1 MEPVKE
7 AAKVKDYAP
16 NTFLPSEAQWANL
29 KIAPVEVMAFRTGH
43 ASDGKIFIND
53 YKTTPV
59 FSPFSG
65 RVTRIFVEPGA
76 IVQSGAPLYAVEATE
91 FVQAQNDLTAALDA
105 LNKARSQFR
114 LTQINEERQR
124 DLYQARG
131 AAKRDLEQAE
141 ADFTAAQN
149 DLRSAEIGLDAVK
162 NRLVILGK
170 SLAEIDGLVA
180 KASKISAEAT
190 VNAPIAGTVIS
201 RKVGV
206 GQYIQAGSSD
216 PVFTIGDLSTVWLV
230 ANVRE
235 TDVPAIRIGQRVD
248 VRVIAYPGRS
258 FDAKIT
264 YIAPSIDPATHR
276 LPVRAEVENPDF
288 LLKPEMFAN
297 FTIYSS
303 DEARAPA
310 IPEDAII
317 YEGEEARVWV
327 AAADHR
333 LSSRQIKVGRT
344 KDRMVEVISGLRPG
358 ESVVAGGAIFIDRA
372 VHGDISP
379 VVLRI
384 GHA

>member
-1 MEPVKE
+1 M
-7 AAKVKDYAP
+7 
-16 NTFLPSEAQWANL
+16 
-29 KIAPVEVMAFRTGH
+29 
-43 ASDGKIFIND
+43 
-53 YKTTPV
+53 
-59 FSPFSG
+59 
-65 RVTRIFVEPGA
+65 
-76 IVQSGAPLYAVEATE
+76 
-91 FVQAQNDLTAALDA
+91 
-105 LNKARSQFR
+105 
-114 LTQINEERQR
+114 
-124 DLYQARG
+124 
-131 AAKRDLEQAE
+131 
-141 ADFTAAQN
+141 
-149 DLRSAEIGLDAVK
+149 RSAEIGLDAVK

-170 SLAEIDGLVA
+170 SLAEIDGLVS

-344 KDRMVEVISGLRPG
+344 KDRMVEVISGLQPGRKRCGGRRDFHRPRRAWRHLSGYLADWARMSRTCKLQPDPRAG
-358 ESVVAGGAIFIDRA
+358 EG
-372 VHGDISP
+372 
-379 VVLRI
+379 
-384 GHA
+384 